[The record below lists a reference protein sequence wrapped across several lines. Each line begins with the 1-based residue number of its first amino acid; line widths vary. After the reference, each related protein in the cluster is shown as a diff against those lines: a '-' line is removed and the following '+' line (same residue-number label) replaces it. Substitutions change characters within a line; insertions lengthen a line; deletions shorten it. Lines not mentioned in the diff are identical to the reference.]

1 MRLVCFFDMMLASKL
16 RRWSLLTGVFMVV
29 ILVASSFLVKSI
41 PDKSNRLI
49 PKRLVSHLVV
59 FKHDRRLEV
68 WHRDTLVRAM
78 KVCLG
83 QDPIGPKRQEGDSK
97 TPEGVYQLDYANPNS
112 SFYRSFHISYPN
124 KADQLKAK
132 RMGVSP
138 GGLVM
143 LHGCGGPGY
152 AISQSAGIDWTDG
165 CIAVSDAQM
174 DTLWAWIKVPLK
186 IEIRP

>member
-1 MRLVCFFDMMLASKL
+1 MVITSKFL
-16 RRWSLLTGVFMVV
+16 RWSLVAGLFLVV
-29 ILVASSFLVKSI
+29 ILVASAFLVRSR
-41 PDKSNRLI
+41 PGHSNMLI
-49 PKRLVSHLVV
+49 PRRLVSHLVV
-59 FKHDRRLEV
+59 YKHDRRLEV
-68 WHRDTLVRAM
+68 WHRDTLVRAI

-83 QDPIGPKRQEGDSK
+83 QDPVGPKRQEGDSK

-112 SFYRSFHISYPN
+112 NFYRSFHISYPN
-124 KADQLKAK
+124 KVDLLKAK
-132 RMGVSP
+132 HKGVSP